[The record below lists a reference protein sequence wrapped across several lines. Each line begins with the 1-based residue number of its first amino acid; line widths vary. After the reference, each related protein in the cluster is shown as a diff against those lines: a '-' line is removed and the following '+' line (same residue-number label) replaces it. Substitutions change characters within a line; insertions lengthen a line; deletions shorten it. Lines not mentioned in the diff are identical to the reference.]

1 MNIKR
6 KLLSLVF
13 GFFFLLSV
21 WAQRPTK
28 DFPYEYYN
36 SREKS
41 YNSLKS
47 EYDLRNSKSQ
57 PTENKHPDY
66 DSVTVYRSACKN
78 THVVVFKYKASKNP
92 SERDIRQKLSE
103 LRPSIKTL
111 DKKIDGDNGDMDV
124 CFIFLDSN
132 NNLICSAVYSENY

>member
-1 MNIKR
+1 MNSKR
-6 KLLSLVF
+6 KFLSFVLGLF
-13 GFFFLLSV
+13 LLLSV

-36 SREKS
+36 SSEKS

-47 EYDLRNSKSQ
+47 EYDLSHSKSQ
-57 PTENKHPDY
+57 LTENKHPDY
-66 DSVTVYRSACKN
+66 DSVTVYRSEYKN
-78 THVVVFKYKASKNP
+78 SHVVVFKYKASKNP
-92 SERDIRQKLSE
+92 SEKTVRQKLSE